1 MQNIKYIIQS
11 KVINDIRY
19 KVGDLIKLNSVC
31 EFNTHQHVKL
41 NMVIDIDID
50 MDEIIWTVYN
60 NLENAKYRN

>member
-31 EFNTHQHVKL
+31 EFNTHHHIKL
-41 NMVIDIDID
+41 NMVIDIDVD
-50 MDEIIWTVYN
+50 MNAIISTIYN
-60 NLENAKYRN
+60 NL

>member
-11 KVINDIRY
+11 KVINDIGY
-19 KVGDLIKLNSVC
+19 KVEDLVKLNSVH
-31 EFNTHQHVKL
+31 EQNTHHHVKL

-50 MDEIIWTVYN
+50 MNEIIWTVYN